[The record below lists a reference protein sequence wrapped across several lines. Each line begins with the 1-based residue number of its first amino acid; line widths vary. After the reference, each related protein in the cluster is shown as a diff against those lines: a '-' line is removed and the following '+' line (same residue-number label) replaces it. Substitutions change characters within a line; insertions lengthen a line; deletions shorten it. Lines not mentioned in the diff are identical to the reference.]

1 MTCKIFSFLF
11 LRLVIYFYTA
21 MSTKNQKILMSTI
34 KLIKDSHR
42 FHEQLS
48 DDLPAYYTHAV
59 TFNCRFAEGLFYYF

>member
-1 MTCKIFSFLF
+1 
-11 LRLVIYFYTA
+11 